1 MSRLL
6 DMETPTMTLR
16 LIAAAIVAVGC
27 ATAFGRGDEAALAQ
41 GRGAG
46 TAPAP
51 GRGGQAPVPGRGGA
65 GPGARGPAAPTAPA
79 EPRGLRV
86 KTDEATPGYL
96 LFAPLNSDLTFLVDN
111 DGAVVRTWKSS
122 FAPAGAIKF
131 LDNGNFI
138 RSGSEPGTKG
148 FSGGGQGGRL
158 QEFSFDGSLL
168 WDYSFNDATHLL
180 HHDFAVLPNGNV
192 LAIAW
197 ELKSADEAKRVGR
210 NAGFIPATGIWP
222 DKIVELAPQRPI
234 NARIVWEWHA
244 WDHLVQNIE
253 PMLPNHANPADRPE
267 RIDINGDILGV
278 TPAPKNPPADF
289 LHTNSIAYNAEL
301 DQIVLSVPRFNEI
314 WVIDHSTSTAEASG
328 STGGRAGRG
337 GDLLYRWGNPQAY
350 GRGTEADRRFG
361 FQHDARWI
369 PQKYPGAGNMM
380 VFSNRSGGPGPGAAQ
395 TTVYEFTPPVEQ
407 NRRYTLAAGRA
418 YGPAEPVWTYSAADF
433 TAQYISG
440 AERLPDGKTLVSSG
454 PQGRVF
460 EITADGKIVWEYWS
474 RYSGSLGGAQGQ
486 ANPFALFRAIRVPAT
501 HPVVAKRPLK
511 PLDPQP
517 ALRSPE

>member
-1 MSRLL
+1 
-6 DMETPTMTLR
+6 MTLR
-16 LIAAAIVAVGC
+16 LIAAVAVAVGC
-27 ATAFGRGDEAALAQ
+27 ATVVDRSDVPALAQ

-51 GRGGQAPVPGRGGA
+51 GRGAPAPAPGRA
-65 GPGARGPAAPTAPA
+65 GPGRGARGPAPVVPAAPA
-79 EPRGLRV
+79 EPRGIRV
-86 KTDEATPGYL
+86 NTDQATPGYL
-96 LFAPLNSDLTFLVDN
+96 LFAPLTSDLTFLIDN
-111 DGAVVRTWKSS
+111 DGTVLRTWKSS
-122 FAPAGAIKF
+122 FAPAGAIRF
-131 LDNGNFI
+131 LDNGNI
-138 RSGSEPGTKG
+138 MRGGVEPGTKG

-158 QEFSFDGSLL
+158 QEFTFEGSLL
-168 WDYSFNDATHLL
+168 WDYSFSDATHLL

-197 ELKSADEAKRVGR
+197 ALKSADEARRAGR
-210 NAGFIPATGIWP
+210 KAGFIPASGIWP

-234 NARIVWEWHA
+234 DARIVWEWHV
-244 WDHLVQNIE
+244 WDHLVQNVD

-267 RIDINGDILGV
+267 RIDINGDILDV
-278 TPAPKNPPADF
+278 TTAPRNPPADF

-301 DQIVLSVPRFNEI
+301 DQIVLSVSRFNEI

-337 GDLLYRWGNPQAY
+337 GDLLYRWGNPQVY
-350 GRGTEADRRFG
+350 GRGSEADRRFG

-369 PQKYPGAGNMM
+369 PRNHPGAGNMM
-380 VFSNRSGGPGPGAAQ
+380 VFSNRSGGPGPAAAQ
-395 TTVYEFTPPVEQ
+395 TTVYEFTPPVEAD
-407 NRRYTLAAGRA
+407 RRYTLTADRA

-433 TAQYISG
+433 TAQHISG

-486 ANPFALFRAIRVPAT
+486 ANPFALFRAIRVPAS
-501 HPVVAKRPLK
+501 HPNMAKRTLK
-511 PLDPQP
+511 PLDTQP